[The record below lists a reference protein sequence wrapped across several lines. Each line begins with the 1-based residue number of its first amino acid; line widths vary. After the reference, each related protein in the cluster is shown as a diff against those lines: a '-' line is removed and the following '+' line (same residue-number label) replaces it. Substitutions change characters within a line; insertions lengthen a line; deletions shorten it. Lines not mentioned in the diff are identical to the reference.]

1 APTPTGATTS
11 LAARRTRIA
20 TRRCASR
27 TRSYEPREGEACERH
42 LGGVAAR
49 ARHLDE
55 GVRRRGHLDRGLD
68 ARVRRP
74 LHTVQVPG
82 ADPAGGV
89 APARAAEPARAVPDG
104 GASGQPRSG
113 APRPRPGGWTQRP
126 ALTHRSRPRAAT
138 PRREAARPQRRLR
151 GDPASDSRSAR
162 AVEGTVRPTGRYPGG
177 TSRCEEPGGQ
187 IMTTNPSPFAV
198 VVESAGVSD
207 PSSTKLLAQQ
217 TA

>member
-1 APTPTGATTS
+1 
-11 LAARRTRIA
+11 
-20 TRRCASR
+20 
-27 TRSYEPREGEACERH
+27 
-42 LGGVAAR
+42 
-49 ARHLDE
+49 
-55 GVRRRGHLDRGLD
+55 
-68 ARVRRP
+68 
-74 LHTVQVPG
+74 
-82 ADPAGGV
+82 
-89 APARAAEPARAVPDG
+89 
-104 GASGQPRSG
+104 GQPRSG

-198 VVESAGVSD
+198 VVVSAGVSD

-217 TA
+217 TAGQVATIAGDHGHEITTTMIDLRELANEVTSALVSRLTGP